1 MITMRSSS
9 GDRFVR
15 PSGRRTVRQSLRSR
29 IIAVQRGSCVRHQTG
44 GGQTPN
50 SHTRKSAA
58 VHSTTRPAI
67 LSFPTAMDLEA
78 LQPRLQQAL
87 GQEFTVGPLL
97 GEGGFAAVFRAR
109 DNVLNRD
116 VAVKVLDVELAPERV
131 VAERFLRE
139 AQTVARLE
147 HPHIVPIY
155 KVGRQE
161 EIFYIIMRCI
171 DGPSLGQ
178 LLETQKKVDI
188 GDAARIT
195 RQVADALAY
204 AHSHEIVH
212 RDIKPDNILLD
223 KSGHVLVTD
232 FGIAKAAQAAKEKK
246 TGASTQLTSEGA
258 VVGTPQYMS
267 PEQAAGDPLDGR
279 SDIYSLG
286 IVLYQMLAGAPPFDG
301 PSSADILAQLLTE
314 EPEPIRRHRPDVPEE
329 MALVLDR
336 MLAKKRNERFQMASE
351 VSRALVGA
359 LPTAARDRV
368 HIPLR
373 RRLKA
378 MFYRSLVGLSVAG
391 CLLFIAFAGGGA
403 VVAYYV
409 FSKPPRVA
417 AGSPFPDSLARM
429 LRDRRALLPGDL
441 GMFAYRPAGQEDT
454 TLLLLTRRR
463 TVVVT
468 PHEVRSYA
476 RDSVRRDMNLILHGG
491 LAFRLVIYGR
501 HSSGVADTVYRNL
514 SFRDMMQIR
523 SQLNR
528 EPPAPPPPPPPPPPP
543 APAPRQARPRH
554 AVPPPP
560 PAPSHRKPR
569 QRARP

>member
-1 MITMRSSS
+1 
-9 GDRFVR
+9 
-15 PSGRRTVRQSLRSR
+15 
-29 IIAVQRGSCVRHQTG
+29 
-44 GGQTPN
+44 
-50 SHTRKSAA
+50 
-58 VHSTTRPAI
+58 
-67 LSFPTAMDLEA
+67 MDLGD
-78 LQPRLQQAL
+78 LQKRLQQAL

-97 GEGGFAAVFRAR
+97 GQGGFAAVFRAR
-109 DNVLNRD
+109 DNVLTRD
-116 VAVKVLDVELAPERV
+116 VAVKVLDVELAPSAT
-131 VAERFLRE
+131 VAERFIRE

-155 KVGRQE
+155 KVGRHQ

-178 LLETQKKVDI
+178 LLETRKKLPI

-204 AHSHEIVH
+204 AHSREIVH

-223 KSGHVLVTD
+223 NSGHVLVTD

-246 TGASTQLTSEGA
+246 KTQDSTLTSEGV

-301 PSSADILAQLLTE
+301 PSSADILAQQLTV
-314 EPEPIRRHRPDVPEE
+314 EPEPIRARRADVPEE
-329 MALVLDR
+329 MAVVLDR
-336 MLAKKRNERFQMASE
+336 MLAKQRNKRFQMASE

-368 HIPLR
+368 QIPLR
-373 RRLKA
+373 RRLKS

-403 VVAYYV
+403 AVAYYV

-417 AGSPFPDSLARM
+417 ARSPLPDSVARM
-429 LRDRRALLPGDL
+429 LRNRRALLPGDL
-441 GMFAYRPAGQEDT
+441 GLFAYEPAGQEDT
-454 TLLLLTRRR
+454 TMLLLTRRR

-468 PHEVRSYA
+468 PHDVRSYA
-476 RDSVRRDMNLILHGG
+476 RDSVRRDMDLILHGG

-501 HSSGVADTVYRNL
+501 HSNELADTVYRSL

-523 SQLNR
+523 GQLNR
-528 EPPAPPPPPPPPPPP
+528 EPPPPPPAPPPPPPP
-543 APAPRQARPRH
+543 AVRPRRPS
-554 AVPPPP
+554 PPPP
-560 PAPSHRKPR
+560 PARSRTTPRTRTRTRRPS
-569 QRARP
+569 

>member
-1 MITMRSSS
+1 
-9 GDRFVR
+9 
-15 PSGRRTVRQSLRSR
+15 
-29 IIAVQRGSCVRHQTG
+29 
-44 GGQTPN
+44 
-50 SHTRKSAA
+50 
-58 VHSTTRPAI
+58 
-67 LSFPTAMDLEA
+67 MDVEA
-78 LQPRLQQAL
+78 LQQRLQQAL

-97 GEGGFAAVFRAR
+97 GQGGFAAVFRAR

-116 VAVKVLDVELAPERV
+116 VAVKLLDVESAPEAV
-131 VAERFLRE
+131 VAERFIRE

-161 EIFYIIMRCI
+161 EIFYLIMRFI

-178 LLETQKKVDI
+178 FLDSQKKLAI
-188 GDAARIT
+188 GDAARIA

-204 AHSHEIVH
+204 AHTHEIVH

-223 KSGHVLVTD
+223 RSGHVLVTD

-246 TGASTQLTSEGA
+246 SGASITTEGA
-258 VVGTPQYMS
+258 VIGTPQYMS
-267 PEQAAGDPLDGR
+267 PEQASGDPLDGR

-286 IVLYQMLAGAPPFDG
+286 IVLYEMLTGSPPFDG
-301 PSSADILAQLLTE
+301 DSAADVLARQLTE
-314 EPEPIRRHRPDVPEE
+314 EPEPIRRLRADVPEE
-329 MALVLDR
+329 MAVVLDR
-336 MLAKKRNERFQMASE
+336 MLDKKRNKRFQMASE

-373 RRLKA
+373 RRIKSV
-378 MFYRSLVGLSVAG
+378 FYRSLVGLGVAG
-391 CLLFIAFAGGGA
+391 CLLSIAAAFGAGL
-403 VVAYYV
+403 VAYYV
-409 FSKPPRVA
+409 FSKPPLVSAR
-417 AGSPFPDSLARM
+417 SPLPDSLTRG
-429 LRDRRALLPGDL
+429 LRTRRALLPGDVGL
-441 GMFAYRPAGQEDT
+441 FAYRPSGQEDT

-468 PHEVRSYA
+468 THDVRSYA
-476 RDSVRRDMNLILHGG
+476 RDSVRRDMDLVLHGS

-501 HSSGVADTVYRNL
+501 RSGVADTVYRNL

-528 EPPAPPPPPPPPPPP
+528 EPAARSAPPPPPARP
-543 APAPRQARPRH
+543 APAPA
-554 AVPPPP
+554 
-560 PAPSHRKPR
+560 PAAKPR
-569 QRARP
+569 PQQRRRTRS

>member
-1 MITMRSSS
+1 MITMRSSK

-29 IIAVQRGSCVRHQTG
+29 IIAVQRGSCVRHHTG
-44 GGQTPN
+44 GGHTPN
-50 SHTRKSAA
+50 SHTRKNAA
-58 VHSTTRPAI
+58 VHSTTRRAI
-67 LSFPTAMDLEA
+67 LSCPTAMDLVA

-171 DGPSLGQ
+171 GGPSLRQ
-178 LLETQKKVDI
+178 LLETQKKLSV
-188 GDAARIT
+188 GDAARIA

-204 AHSHEIVH
+204 AHTHEIVH

-232 FGIAKAAQAAKEKK
+232 FGIAKAAQAAHAKK
-246 TGASTQLTSEGA
+246 PDSAQLTSEGMI
-258 VVGTPQYMS
+258 VGTPEYMS
-267 PEQAAGDPLDGR
+267 PEQASGDPLDGR

-286 IVLYQMLAGAPPFDG
+286 VVLYQMLAGAPPFEG
-301 PSSADILAQLLTE
+301 PSSASILAEQLTQA
-314 EPEPIRRHRPDVPEE
+314 PVPIRRHRPDVPEE
-329 MALVLDR
+329 MAVVLER
-336 MLAKKRNERFQMASE
+336 MMEKTRNKRYQMASE

-359 LPTAARDRV
+359 LPTAASDRV
-368 HIPLR
+368 RVPLR
-373 RRLKA
+373 RRLRL

-391 CLLFIAFAGGGA
+391 CLLFIAFPGGA
-403 VVAYYV
+403 AAVAYYV
-409 FSKPPRVA
+409 FSKPPRIEA
-417 AGSPFPDSLARM
+417 RPPLPLSLASM
-429 LRDRRALLPGDL
+429 LRARRAPLPGDVA
-441 GMFAYRPAGQEDT
+441 MFAYHPAGPEDS
-454 TLLLLTRRR
+454 TLLLLTGRR

-476 RDSVRRDMNLILHGG
+476 RDSVRRDMDLILHGG
-491 LAFRLVIYGR
+491 LAYRLVIYGR
-501 HSSGVADTVYRNL
+501 HSATVADTVYRSL
-514 SFRDMMQIR
+514 SFRDMVQLR
-523 SQLNR
+523 TELNR
-528 EPPAPPPPPPPPPPP
+528 APEPAPATRPAVRPRVTTPPPP
-543 APAPRQARPRH
+543 AARPPKARST
-554 AVPPPP
+554 PRSRPRPRTRR
-560 PAPSHRKPR
+560 PA
-569 QRARP
+569 